1 MTIEFTA
8 TNRQTVNFSSI
19 PAIDNLGKK
28 SISVWVNA
36 DSFPLGSNIL
46 NKWVSNT
53 GWYFNMVETPNGIS
67 LVVEWS
73 VSNGGWY
80 TNSRPSTGTW
90 FNMITT
96 YDSSATTNDPIIY
109 FNGISTAFTEVYTP
123 SGTVTAETGNLSL
136 GGDPNYDATTI
147 DGKLQDVRIYNR
159 ILTQAE
165 VTILATSSNINKHVV
180 QDGLVFWCP
189 CAGTAGVTTFEGLAL
204 TASHKIL
211 DVIGNNQGTPAV
223 SPIGRDTITLWSG
236 HGADSFSSAVP
247 SVAQKLYL
255 NDSGVVTNTQ
265 VVVGTEAII
274 NKDYIS
280 FPQVTTTERDAL
292 SVAVGTV
299 VWNTTT
305 TQLEVYKAAG
315 WAAV

>member
-1 MTIEFTA
+1 MTNDTLCELPVLDF
-8 TNRQTVNFSSI
+8 R
-19 PAIDNLGKK
+19 D
-28 SISVWVNA
+28 
-36 DSFPLGSNIL
+36 DEDLGSIHWTEANNRREFMFGQL
-46 NKWVSNT
+46 RMNDSLYHPQY
-53 GWYFNMVETPNGIS
+53 GWYMDTFDGNIGFVQKFSVSLGQWNTAAPSPGRWHSFIVSYNNSSSANNPIFYLNGIS
-67 LVVEWS
+67 VS
-73 VSNGGWY
+73 V
-80 TNSRPSTGTW
+80 
-90 FNMITT
+90 
-96 YDSSATTNDPIIY
+96 
-109 FNGISTAFTEVYTP
+109 TEIPPAP
-123 SGTVTAETGNLSL
+123 SGTAVAETSNIDIG
-136 GGDPNYDATTI
+136 YDASYSPSTFN
-147 DGKLQDVRIYNR
+147 GKLKDMRIYNR

-189 CAGTAGVTTFEGLAL
+189 CAGTAGVTTFEGLTL
-204 TASHKIL
+204 TSSHKIL
-211 DVIGNNQGTPAV
+211 DIIGSNQGTPAG

-305 TQLEVYKAAG
+305 TQLEVYKAGG
-315 WAAV
+315 WVAVAA